1 MGKATNVMEVKQEVQ
16 ENHPVTVKEFMDL
29 LSKAD
34 PNAVLS
40 IRIDSDYDIEQ
51 DSVVMSDSL
60 KENMYSY
67 KEDYLFSTNKKEQK
81 NFIVIDVCNF

>member
-1 MGKATNVMEVKQEVQ
+1 MGKATNVMEVKLE
-16 ENHPVTVKEFMDL
+16 ENHPVTVKEFIDL

-51 DSVVMSDSL
+51 DSVIMSDSL

-81 NFIVIDVCNF
+81 NFLVIDAWNF

>member
-1 MGKATNVMEVKQEVQ
+1 MGKATNVMEVKLGVE
-16 ENHPVTVKEFMDL
+16 ENHPVTVKEFIDL

-81 NFIVIDVCNF
+81 NFLVIDVWHF

>member
-16 ENHPVTVKEFMDL
+16 ENHPVTVKEFIDL

-81 NFIVIDVCNF
+81 NFIVIDVWHF

>member
-1 MGKATNVMEVKQEVQ
+1 MGKATNVMEVKLE
-16 ENHPVTVKEFMDL
+16 ENHPVTVKEFIDL

-40 IRIDSDYDIEQ
+40 ILIDSDYDIEQ
-51 DSVVMSDSL
+51 GSVVMSEPL

-67 KEDYLFSTNKKEQK
+67 KKDYLFSTNKKEQK
-81 NFIVIDVCNF
+81 NFIVIDAWNF

>member
-1 MGKATNVMEVKQEVQ
+1 MGKATNVMEVKLEVQ
-16 ENHPVTVKEFMDL
+16 ENHPVTVKEFIDL

-60 KENMYSY
+60 KENTYSY

-81 NFIVIDVCNF
+81 NFLVIDAWHF

>member
-1 MGKATNVMEVKQEVQ
+1 MGKATNTMEVKLEVQ
-16 ENHPVTVKEFMDL
+16 ENHPVTVKEFIDL

-51 DSVVMSDSL
+51 ESVVMSDSL

-67 KEDYLFSTNKKEQK
+67 KEDYLFSTNKKEQM
-81 NFIVIDVCNF
+81 NFLVIDTWNF

>member
-1 MGKATNVMEVKQEVQ
+1 MGKATNTMEVKLEVQ
-16 ENHPVTVKEFMDL
+16 ENHPVTVKEFIDL

-40 IRIDSDYDIEQ
+40 ISIDSNYDIEQ
-51 DSVVMSDSL
+51 ESVVMSDSL

-81 NFIVIDVCNF
+81 NFIVIDAWNF

>member
-1 MGKATNVMEVKQEVQ
+1 MGKATNTMEVKLEVQ
-16 ENHPVTVKEFMDL
+16 ENHPVTVKEFIDL

-51 DSVVMSDSL
+51 ESVVMSDSL

-81 NFIVIDVCNF
+81 NFLVIDTWHF